1 MIPTFKKAD
10 IKLEYHTAK
19 VHNNFNKK
27 KDYATFFW
35 EKSKKSHIF
44 TPVRLFVTEMQ
55 QRKRHPP
62 GKNMRL
68 LRYKFV

>member
-35 EKSKKSHIF
+35 EKSLKKATYSL
-44 TPVRLFVTEMQ
+44 P
-55 QRKRHPP
+55 
-62 GKNMRL
+62 
-68 LRYKFV
+68 

>member
-27 KDYATFFW
+27 KDDATFFL
-35 EKSKKSHIF
+35 EKSKKCHIF

>member
-19 VHNNFNKK
+19 VHNYFNKK
-27 KDYATFFW
+27 NVYATFLG
-35 EKSKKSHIF
+35 KNPKKSHIF

-55 QRKRHPP
+55 QKKRHPP

>member
-19 VHNNFNKK
+19 VHNYFNKK

-35 EKSKKSHIF
+35 KNPKKSHIF
-44 TPVRLFVTEMQ
+44 TPVRLFLSQ
-55 QRKRHPP
+55 KCNK
-62 GKNMRL
+62 GKDTRQE
-68 LRYKFV
+68 RICGY

>member
-27 KDYATFFW
+27 KDYATFF
-35 EKSKKSHIF
+35 
-44 TPVRLFVTEMQ
+44 
-55 QRKRHPP
+55 
-62 GKNMRL
+62 GKNPKKATYSL
-68 LRYKFV
+68 P

>member
-27 KDYATFFW
+27 KDYATFFL

-44 TPVRLFVTEMQ
+44 TPVRLFCHRNATKEKTPARKEYAATEI
-55 QRKRHPP
+55 
-62 GKNMRL
+62 
-68 LRYKFV
+68 

>member
-27 KDYATFFW
+27 KDYATFLG
-35 EKSKKSHIF
+35 KIQKKATYSL
-44 TPVRLFVTEMQ
+44 P
-55 QRKRHPP
+55 
-62 GKNMRL
+62 
-68 LRYKFV
+68 